1 MKKAIFIHR
10 ILTGLL
16 VIFFGLGP
24 APDILAQ
31 TQSGRYAEVNGIK
44 MYYEV
49 HGSGSPLV
57 LLHGG
62 SSTIQTSFGRILS
75 ELARTHQVIAI
86 ELQAHGHT
94 GDRDNFIR

>member
-31 TQSGRYAEVNGIK
+31 TQSGRFVD
-44 MYYEV
+44 
-49 HGSGSPLV
+49 
-57 LLHGG
+57 
-62 SSTIQTSFGRILS
+62 ILD
-75 ELARTHQVIAI
+75 EFLAGQ
-86 ELQAHGHT
+86 
-94 GDRDNFIR
+94 